1 MSRPI
6 GVGIIGVNADRGWA
20 AQAHIPALKAM
31 PEDFQIVAVSS
42 TRQDSADA
50 AATAFGIGA
59 AFDHHDAL
67 LSHPGVDLVAVNVK
81 VPHHFELV
89 SAALNAGKMV
99 YCEWPLG
106 RNLGEAKLMAE
117 LASSKGLRTV
127 IGLQAAASPAVN
139 YVRDLVRDGYVGEV
153 LSTTLVGSAMGW
165 GATVS
170 QFASYAL
177 DATTGATV
185 LAIPAGHTLDAV
197 AAVLGEF
204 ASVSAT
210 ATTRFPEVKIAET
223 GQTVATT
230 TPDHIAFNGLLRS
243 GALASVHYRGGISRG
258 TNLLWEINGTQGD
271 LRLTADG
278 GHAQIFDLTVH
289 GANGKARALETLTI
303 PDQYRWVPAALKGP
317 AVNVAQNYAWLA
329 RDLKEGS
336 HFAPDFAYAVRRH
349 RLLAAIEE
357 SVATGQ
363 RVELG

>member
-1 MSRPI
+1 MSKPI

-20 AQAHIPALKAM
+20 ASAHIPALKAM
-31 PEDFQIVAVSS
+31 PDDFRIVAVSS
-42 TRQDSADA
+42 TRQESADA
-50 AATAFGIGA
+50 SAKAFGIEA
-59 AFDHHDAL
+59 AYDNHAAL
-67 LSHPGVDLVAVNVK
+67 LANPGVDLVAVNVK

-89 SAALNAGKMV
+89 TAALDAGKMV

-117 LASSKGLRTV
+117 QAKKLGLRTV
-127 IGLQAAASPAVN
+127 IGLQAAASPPVN
-139 YVRDLVRDGYVGEV
+139 YVRDLVKDGYIGEV

-165 GATVS
+165 GSTVS

-210 ATTRFPEVKIAET
+210 FTTRFPTVKIAET
-223 GQTVATT
+223 GETVMTT
-230 TPDHIAFNGLLRS
+230 TPDHIAFNGLLKS

-258 TNLLWEINGTQGD
+258 TNLLWEINGTEGD

-278 GHAQIFDLTVH
+278 GHAQIFDLTVY
-289 GANGKARALETLTI
+289 GAKGKERKLELLPVPGKYRWI
-303 PDQYRWVPAALKGP
+303 PDEVKGP
-317 AVNVAQNYAWLA
+317 AVNVGQNYAWLA
-329 RDLKEGS
+329 KDIREGT
-336 HFAPDFAYAVRRH
+336 HLAPDFDDAVRRH

-357 SVATGQ
+357 SAATGK